1 MPFTQ
6 FKKKKKINDRNGQ
19 KHYPIQ
25 EIPKIHTKQF
35 SKEDL
40 SLKNMKTIVEI
51 KCIKWDPMK
60 QFC

>member
-1 MPFTQ
+1 MIGMVKNMIL
-6 FKKKKKINDRNGQ
+6 FKKYQ
-19 KHYPIQ
+19 KF
-25 EIPKIHTKQF
+25 KQKN
-35 SKEDL
+35 SLEDL